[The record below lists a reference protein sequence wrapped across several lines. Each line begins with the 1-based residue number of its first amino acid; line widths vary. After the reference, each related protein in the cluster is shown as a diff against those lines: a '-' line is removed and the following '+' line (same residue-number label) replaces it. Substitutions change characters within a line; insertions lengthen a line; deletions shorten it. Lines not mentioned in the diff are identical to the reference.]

1 MLTRIVR
8 DKKRELIET
17 KLQTPFSELL
27 NKIQDLEPAPSFAKA
42 ITQPNINIIAEI
54 KYRSPS
60 HGFFTCHLPPQEVA
74 KIYAENGAAAISI
87 LTEKNYFGGN
97 LEFLRTCRDQVP
109 LLRKD
114 FIFDNYQILESRIH
128 GASAYLLIA
137 AILSRAEL
145 ADLILYG
152 RDAGLDPLVEV
163 HNPFELEAAIE
174 SGAKIIGVNNRN
186 LNTFEVSIKT
196 SFDIA
201 KRLEGETGFV
211 LVSESGIDE
220 FAQVRELKDAGF
232 SAFLIGSSLMEAE
245 NPGETL
251 RAFRGTN

>member
-8 DKKRELIET
+8 DKKREIAGT
-17 KLQTPFSELL
+17 KLQRPFSELL
-27 NKIQDLEPAPSFAKA
+27 HKLQDLEPAPSFSKA
-42 ITQPNINIIAEI
+42 ITGSNINIIAEI

-60 HGFFTCHLPPQEVA
+60 HGFFTCHLPPQEIA
-74 KIYAENGAAAISI
+74 QIYAENGAAAISI

-97 LEFLRTCRDQVP
+97 LDFLHTCGGRLP

-114 FIFDNYQILESRIH
+114 FIFDNYQILESRVH

-137 AILSRAEL
+137 AIVSRAEL

-152 RDAGLDPLVEV
+152 NDVGLDPLVEV

-186 LNTFEVSIKT
+186 LNTFEVNIKT
-196 SFDIA
+196 SFEIA
-201 KRLEGETGFV
+201 RRLEGETGFV

-220 FAQVRELKDAGF
+220 FAQIRELKDAGF

-251 RAFRGTN
+251 RAFRGTH